1 MSLVC
6 ERCPLYSV
14 EIDYCYSYCDD
25 VADFNK
31 RLIDE
36 FAEKL
41 TNWKP
46 NNEEYVSFKDAISQ
60 VTKEMKEKY
69 GIDEGLGE
77 E

>member
-6 ERCPLYSV
+6 ERCPLYSA
-14 EIDYCYSYCDD
+14 EIDYCYTYCDD

-31 RLIDE
+31 GLIDE
-36 FAEKL
+36 FADKL

-46 NNEEYVSFKDAISQ
+46 DNEEFKDAISQ

-69 GIDEGLGE
+69 GIDESLGE